1 MDCIRNI
8 RWIDPTPD
16 ARLQSSHMEGKMM
29 KGQKACAVDSRP
41 ARHVQVGSVLISMK
55 RHIQRW
61 LELHRQRRLLAQM
74 SDGALKDLGLSRADI
89 QQEVERPFWD
99 DPLKR

>member
-1 MDCIRNI
+1 
-8 RWIDPTPD
+8 
-16 ARLQSSHMEGKMM
+16 M

-74 SDGALKDLGLSRADI
+74 SDGALKDLGLSRATFNRKSNVRSGTTRSS
-89 QQEVERPFWD
+89 VERAVGAARFA
-99 DPLKR
+99 